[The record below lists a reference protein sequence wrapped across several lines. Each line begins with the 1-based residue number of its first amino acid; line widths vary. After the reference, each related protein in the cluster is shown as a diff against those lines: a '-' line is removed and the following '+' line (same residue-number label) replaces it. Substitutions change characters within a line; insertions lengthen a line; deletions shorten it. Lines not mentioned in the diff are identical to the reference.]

1 MAHQNNEEP
10 QSYWI
15 ATLLSNRFQN
25 HFQDGEC
32 SCKDLQTE
40 TKQLLIRM
48 TLHKSSEKKQR
59 AIKEKLKVHY

>member
-1 MAHQNNEEP
+1 MAHQNYEEP

-25 HFQDGEC
+25 HYQDGEC

-48 TLHKSSEKKQR
+48 TLHKSSEKNR
-59 AIKEKLKVHY
+59 GLLKKS